1 MKRIFLP
8 LAAVVCAAAS
18 PVFAGEL
25 SGPEPEGPDS
35 LLLLYELQ
43 QIEVVSTRVDRQ
55 TPIAYSDI
63 GQAEIARRNFGSDM
77 PSLLRMTPSV
87 VATSDAGNGIGSTA
101 FRLRGSDASRIN
113 VTANGVPMNDAES
126 HRVYWYDTPDVA
138 SSVGTIQIQRGAGTS
153 TNGTGAFGGSV
164 NMTTAPLSNEF
175 SGEASLSYGSY
186 NTNKQSLRIGSGM
199 LGDRWILDA
208 RLSHVSSE
216 GYVDRASS
224 DLKSYMVQAGYYNGA
239 TVVKLL
245 SFGGHARVGLAY
257 DGVTKEQLQTDR
269 RYNSQGIV
277 KHDDGSISFYDDQTD
292 NYTQI
297 NNQLIVNHRFNAR
310 WTLNATG
317 HYTYGSGYYNQYKN
331 GQELSEYGIAPIPT
345 ADPALPIT
353 ESNLIRR
360 KSMKTHFGGAVVS
373 ANYTEGRVRLTL
385 GGAANMYD
393 GLHWGR
399 VLSLAA
405 APDFRPYEYYSN
417 TSAKY
422 DANLFAKINWEAAR
436 GLNLY
441 ADLQYRHIR
450 HDITGTNDNFSS
462 VTSALQTLDIRRR
475 YDFFNPKAGINYS
488 FAKHHKAYLS
498 FAVAQKEPTRSNF
511 TDTRGDEQPA
521 AERLYDWELGY
532 LYADGRFE
540 AGVNLYYMSYK
551 DQLVATGELSDTGQ
565 ELFRNLPHSYR
576 RGVELSASL
585 ALTRWFT
592 LGANATLSQNRVER
606 YSEYVSEY
614 DADWNYLG
622 EKEFYIG
629 TSTLSYSPSVVS
641 GLMLDFH
648 AKGFS
653 ALLHTQY
660 VGKQYFTNGRND
672 ALSLDAYC
680 VTDLELG
687 YEISTARIGSVRFGV
702 QICNLFD
709 TDYCNNGYG
718 YSSVV
723 GGKRTDEAL
732 YFPSAPLHVLANVTI
747 RF

>member
-8 LAAVVCAAAS
+8 LAAAVCAAAS

-25 SGPEPEGPDS
+25 SDPEPEGPDS

-55 TPIAYSDI
+55 TPVAYSDI

-277 KHDDGSISFYDDQTD
+277 KHADGSISFYDDQTD

-310 WTLNATG
+310 WTLNAMG

-373 ANYTEGRVRLTL
+373 ANYTEGRVHLTL
-385 GGAANMYD
+385 GGAANLYD
-393 GLHWGR
+393 DLHWGR

-551 DQLVATGELSDTGQ
+551 DQLVATGELSDTGAGAFPQ
-565 ELFRNLPHSYR
+565 SPAQLPPR
-576 RGVELSASL
+576 RGAVGLAGADPLVYPRCECDAEPEPGGALFGVRVGIRCRLELSGRKGVLCRHLDSFL
-585 ALTRWFT
+585 
-592 LGANATLSQNRVER
+592 LS
-606 YSEYVSEY
+606 
-614 DADWNYLG
+614 
-622 EKEFYIG
+622 
-629 TSTLSYSPSVVS
+629 
-641 GLMLDFH
+641 
-648 AKGFS
+648 
-653 ALLHTQY
+653 
-660 VGKQYFTNGRND
+660 
-672 ALSLDAYC
+672 
-680 VTDLELG
+680 
-687 YEISTARIGSVRFGV
+687 
-702 QICNLFD
+702 
-709 TDYCNNGYG
+709 
-718 YSSVV
+718 V
-723 GGKRTDEAL
+723 GGLRSDARFPRKGIQRAAAYAIRRQAVL
-732 YFPSAPLHVLANVTI
+732 YQRPQ
-747 RF
+747 

>member
-1 MKRIFLP
+1 MKRIFMP
-8 LAAVVCAAAS
+8 LAAALCAVAS
-18 PVFAGEL
+18 PVFADESPVPQAG
-25 SGPEPEGPDS
+25 GPDS
-35 LLLLYELQ
+35 ARLYELQ
-43 QIEVVSTRVDRQ
+43 QIEVTSTRVDRR
-55 TPIAYSDI
+55 TPVAYSDI
-63 GQAEIARRNFGSDM
+63 GREEIARRNFGSDM

-199 LGDRWILDA
+199 LGDRWIIDA
-208 RLSHVSSE
+208 RLSHVFSE
-216 GYVDRASS
+216 GYVERASS
-224 DLKSYMVQAGYYNGA
+224 DLKSYMLQAGYYNGA

-257 DGVTKEQLQTDR
+257 DGVTKEQLRTDR

-277 KHDDGSISFYDDQTD
+277 KHADGSVSFYDDQTD

-331 GQELSEYGIAPIPT
+331 GQDLSEYGIAPIPT
-345 ADPALPIT
+345 DDPALPIT

-373 ANYTEGRVRLTL
+373 ANYTKGRVRLAL

-399 VLSLAA
+399 VLSLVA

-462 VTSALQTLDIRRR
+462 VTSTLQTLDIRRR

-498 FAVAQKEPTRSNF
+498 FAVAQKEPTRNNF
-511 TDTRGDEQPA
+511 TDTRGDEQPV

-565 ELFRNLPHSYR
+565 EHFRNNPQSYR
-576 RGVELSASL
+576 RGVELSAS
-585 ALTRWFT
+585 
-592 LGANATLSQNRVER
+592 
-606 YSEYVSEY
+606 
-614 DADWNYLG
+614 
-622 EKEFYIG
+622 
-629 TSTLSYSPSVVS
+629 
-641 GLMLDFH
+641 
-648 AKGFS
+648 
-653 ALLHTQY
+653 
-660 VGKQYFTNGRND
+660 
-672 ALSLDAYC
+672 
-680 VTDLELG
+680 
-687 YEISTARIGSVRFGV
+687 
-702 QICNLFD
+702 
-709 TDYCNNGYG
+709 
-718 YSSVV
+718 
-723 GGKRTDEAL
+723 
-732 YFPSAPLHVLANVTI
+732 
-747 RF
+747 